1 MNLLIAPF
9 INLLFAVY
17 YLVGNFGLSI
27 ILVTILLKLFL
38 WPIIAPSLKSAK
50 KINELQPKIKLLAD
64 KYGKDKQALGVAQ
77 MELYKKE
84 GVNPMSGCLPQILQ
98 IAVLMLFYY
107 AFNKVSDFSI
117 GKVGR
122 EVINSNLIQSFR
134 IDESFKFDLAFLGS
148 ELSQSPAKLF
158 NQGFGIHLLLP
169 MLLLLGSGLLQF
181 LTAKVM
187 MPAPKV
193 SEAIADTTKEKG
205 DDMMA
210 AMRTQSTIMMPLMT
224 IFIGW
229 NFSIGILL
237 YWFTNSA
244 LMVAQQLLVNKINK
258 K

>member
-1 MNLLIAPF
+1 
-9 INLLFAVY
+9 
-17 YLVGNFGLSI
+17 
-27 ILVTILLKLFL
+27 
-38 WPIIAPSLKSAK
+38 
-50 KINELQPKIKLLAD
+50 
-64 KYGKDKQALGVAQ
+64 
-77 MELYKKE
+77 
-84 GVNPMSGCLPQILQ
+84 
-98 IAVLMLFYY
+98 
-107 AFNKVSDFSI
+107 
-117 GKVGR
+117 
-122 EVINSNLIQSFR
+122 VINSNLIQSFR